1 MYIILLTFYPIQN
14 YSISFPKF
22 YFIFTLST
30 SVISSHCL
38 HIFSLRLK
46 FNYSSSLI
54 YRLSSLAQSQTAYP
68 FYFLSLSLSFLIFSL
83 LCLITNVFIF
93 YMNAFMMKKKK
104 KKITAFK
111 HLHFE
116 FNFLNNS
123 IGLEDNKK
131 LDKTNLLA
139 LKKLYENN
147 NQCILVF

>member
-1 MYIILLTFYPIQN
+1 M
-14 YSISFPKF
+14 
-22 YFIFTLST
+22 
-30 SVISSHCL
+30 
-38 HIFSLRLK
+38 
-46 FNYSSSLI
+46 
-54 YRLSSLAQSQTAYP
+54 
-68 FYFLSLSLSFLIFSL
+68 
-83 LCLITNVFIF
+83 
-93 YMNAFMMKKKK
+93 KKK

>member
-1 MYIILLTFYPIQN
+1 MICYKNVVDVASLLF
-14 YSISFPKF
+14 
-22 YFIFTLST
+22 
-30 SVISSHCL
+30 
-38 HIFSLRLK
+38 
-46 FNYSSSLI
+46 
-54 YRLSSLAQSQTAYP
+54 
-68 FYFLSLSLSFLIFSL
+68 FSL
-83 LCLITNVFIF
+83 LRLITNVFIF
-93 YMNAFMMKKKK
+93 YMNAFMMKKK